1 MKDPDV
7 TRLDSTG
14 QAFESPAGKALFKI
28 TMVVFG
34 VLVSVLLSL
43 ILANSERTNN
53 IAEGARDHNYEQD
66 QQIALAA
73 AQAKVMDARIDALQ
87 RVSDATVASLQ
98 TMVLQVSKQQDT
110 LQHVSDTQKQLLQ
123 SQRPRR

>member
-1 MKDPDV
+1 MDRDV
-7 TRLDSTG
+7 TRLDSAG
-14 QAFESPAGKALFKI
+14 QAFESPAGKAMFKI
-28 TMVVFG
+28 MMVAFG
-34 VLVSVLLSL
+34 ILVSVLLSL

-53 IAEGARDHNYEQD
+53 IAEAARDQNYAQD

-98 TMVLQVSKQQDT
+98 TMALQLSKDQDT
-110 LQHVSDTQKQLLQ
+110 IERVSDTQKQILQ
-123 SQRPRR
+123 GQRPHK